1 MIFKF
6 SLIYQGLSAIKNT
19 CKDNYKGVLIT
30 EQKEYSRRCR
40 LCSAIGHELC
50 PEYLKVKYNNVVYI
64 PVGYEVIFIKGKSK
78 VMAKLKDIHANS
90 VLYADINKVE

>member
-1 MIFKF
+1 M
-6 SLIYQGLSAIKNT
+6 
-19 CKDNYKGVLIT
+19 

-40 LCSAIGHELC
+40 FASAIGEEFC
-50 PEYLKVKYNNVVYI
+50 PDQYKVKYNNVVYM

-90 VLYADINKVE
+90 LLYADINKVE